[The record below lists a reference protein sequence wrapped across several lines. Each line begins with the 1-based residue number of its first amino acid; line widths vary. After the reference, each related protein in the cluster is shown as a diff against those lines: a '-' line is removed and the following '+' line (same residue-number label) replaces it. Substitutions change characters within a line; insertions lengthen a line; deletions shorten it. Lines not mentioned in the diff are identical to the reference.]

1 MASHQGMRAQIEG
14 HWRDFDS
21 LAEMQSRGN
30 EAIIRAIDVFEGA
43 RGAFI
48 AEQEARG
55 AGAGAGAAPSMFG
68 AHQWEGGWA
77 SGGGGGGG
85 AGAAADDGGAAAR
98 RAYVRAEEGL
108 ALAREQLARN
118 EETLQQMA
126 EEVERARACINSF
139 YNTDDVASREER
151 REVRSRA
158 SLQAL
163 DRGDS
168 GCAMTPVEMARAMA
182 GLLRMHQ
189 SELEMQES
197 IVYGLGYETSAESI
211 TGYREALGMRPYLD
225 DQYRSQAQ
233 EIRDLSQELEQA
245 GGLM

>member
-14 HWRDFDS
+14 HWRNFDS
-21 LAEMQSRGN
+21 LAEMQSGGN

-43 RGAFI
+43 RGAFV
-48 AEQEARG
+48 AEQEAQGGG
-55 AGAGAGAAPSMFG
+55 AGAAAAAPSMFG

-77 SGGGGGGG
+77 SGGGGG
-85 AGAAADDGGAAAR
+85 AGAAAQEGGGAAR

-139 YNTDDVASREER
+139 YNTDEVASREER

-168 GCAMTPVEMARAMA
+168 GCAMTPVDMARAMA

-197 IVYGLGYETSAESI
+197 IVYGLGYETPAESI
-211 TGYREALGMRPYLD
+211 TGYREALRMRPYLD

-233 EIRDLSQELEQA
+233 EIRDLSQELEEA